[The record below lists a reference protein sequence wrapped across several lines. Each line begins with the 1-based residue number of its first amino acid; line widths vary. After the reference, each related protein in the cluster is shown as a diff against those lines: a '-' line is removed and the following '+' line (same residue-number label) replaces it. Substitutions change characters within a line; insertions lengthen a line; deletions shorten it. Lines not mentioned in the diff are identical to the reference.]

1 MLLVDKWKPIKSS
14 DIISQKKEIAFF
26 KNWLLNWESTKK
38 PLFMYGPPGIG
49 KTLIIELVSKE
60 LNWDLVGN
68 NFDDDFIDN
77 IKKIIKN
84 PFNYFSNKKKIVC
97 IENIDCISE
106 RGFLPFLRD
115 NADIMP
121 MIFTVNDK
129 NDLNI
134 SNFSKNCVTLRINVP
149 NSNEIY
155 SFIEKIIK
163 AENLNLNEEKLK
175 SIIESSKGD
184 IRYILNSLQ
193 FFKKILK
200 SKTKR
205 ELKDF
210 DKMSFFDSTTYLF
223 NIVHENIRENVR
235 ENVRGNVPFEELE
248 HVFKGDYYY
257 INLLIFQND
266 FVKDVKDVEKQDYVS
281 DWISF
286 TDTYE
291 EYITHDSLGIEV
303 YTYLNLGSIYYIDKS
318 IAFPGF
324 PEYLGKTSKQTNNA
338 NKLKLLKYSSQELSF
353 IFDILVYYAS
363 IKDYQMC
370 ANTFNS
376 IFRTEFQCGQSKDL
390 FDDLLIIA
398 KKTDIKDRNL
408 SKYFNKTFREL
419 KD

>member
-84 PFNYFSNKKKIVC
+84 PFNYFSNKKKVMC

-106 RGFLPFLRD
+106 RGFLPFLKD
-115 NADIMP
+115 NGDVMP

-129 NDLNI
+129 NDLSV
-134 SNFSKNCVTLRINVP
+134 SNFAKNCVTLRVNVP

-163 AENLNLNEEKLK
+163 AENLNLNEEKLR

-223 NIVHENIRENVR
+223 NIVQK
-235 ENVRGNVPFEELE
+235 NVPFEELE

-257 INLLIFQND
+257 INLLIFQNNETQN
-266 FVKDVKDVEKQDYVS
+266 VEKQDYVS

-291 EYITHDSLGIEV
+291 EYITQDSLGIDV
-303 YTYLNLGSIYYIDKS
+303 YTYLNLGSIYYIDRVIK
-318 IAFPGF
+318 FPGF
-324 PEYLGKTSKQTNNA
+324 PEYLGKTSKQTNNV
-338 NKLKLLKYSSQELSF
+338 NKLKLLRYSSQELSI
-353 IFDILVYYAS
+353 IFDILVHYVT

-370 ANTFNS
+370 AKTFNS

-390 FDDLLIIA
+390 FDDLLSIA

-408 SKYFNKTFREL
+408 SKYFNKAFRDL